1 MTGVQTCALPI
12 CFPVTIAW
20 AVSQGTGNMSEPA
33 KKLEGLI
40 KEGKVR
46 YNSGFFEYACECAMM
61 GMTKKNNM
69 EVYRENDKTEK
80 IDPLIAFIIALSSAI
95 LFYFIVFGIKPNFF
109 SVTIKLAWKR

>member
-1 MTGVQTCALPI
+1 ML
-12 CFPVTIAW
+12 

-46 YNSGFFEYACECAMM
+46 YNSGLFEYACECAMM

-95 LFYFIVFGIKPNFF
+95 LFKVEENIYESRGLL
-109 SVTIKLAWKR
+109 SV